1 MSNGIIIGG
10 FESVVQGGIKEIIDF
25 DCVCEDNW
33 EVVFLD
39 LDGVEWGVALGD
51 DELAE
56 LSCDHPLLL
65 DAWTDYL
72 RARHEAFAEIEA
84 ERRQMGMCD
93 W

>member
-10 FESVVQGGIKEIIDF
+10 FESVVQVGIKEIIDF

-39 LDGVEWGVALGD
+39 LDGVEQVVALGD
-51 DELAE
+51 DELE
-56 LSCDHPLLL
+56 KLSCDHPLLL
-65 DAWTDYL
+65 AAWQDAL
-72 RARHEAFAEIEA
+72 RALHEVAEEFAS

>member
-10 FESVVQGGIKEIIDF
+10 FERVVQGGIKEIIDF
-25 DCVCEDNW
+25 DAVCEDNW

-39 LDGVEWGVALGD
+39 LDGVERVVALGD
-51 DELAE
+51 DELEE

-72 RARHEAFAEIEA
+72 RATFEAFAEIEA
-84 ERRQMGMCD
+84 ERRQMGICD

>member
-1 MSNGIIIGG
+1 MSDDIINGG
-10 FESVVQGGIKEIIDF
+10 FESVLLSVAKEIIDF
-25 DCVCEDNW
+25 DRVCEDNW

-39 LDGVEWGVALGD
+39 FDGVERTITLGD

-56 LSCDHPLLL
+56 LSCDHPPLL

-72 RARHEAFAEIEA
+72 KAVHEVAEEFAA

>member
-25 DCVCEDNW
+25 DRVCEDNW

-39 LDGVEWGVALGD
+39 FDGVERVVALGD
-51 DELAE
+51 DELEE
-56 LSCDHPLLL
+56 LSCDHPPLL
-65 DAWTDYL
+65 DAWTDDL
-72 RARHEAFAEIEA
+72 KAVHEVAEEFAA

>member
-10 FESVVQGGIKEIIDF
+10 FESVVQGGVGEIIDF
-25 DCVCEDNW
+25 DAVCEDNW

-39 LDGVEWGVALGD
+39 LDGVERVVALGD
-51 DELAE
+51 DELEE

>member
-1 MSNGIIIGG
+1 MSDDIINGG
-10 FESVVQGGIKEIIDF
+10 FESVLLSVAKEIIDF
-25 DCVCEDNW
+25 DRVCEDNW

-39 LDGVEWGVALGD
+39 FDGVERVVALGD
-51 DELAE
+51 DELEE
-56 LSCDHPLLL
+56 LSCDHPILL

-72 RARHEAFAEIEA
+72 KAVHEVAEEFAA

>member
-39 LDGVEWGVALGD
+39 LDGVERVVALGD
-51 DELAE
+51 DELEE

-72 RARHEAFAEIEA
+72 RARFEAFAEIEA
-84 ERRQMGMCD
+84 ERRQMGICD

>member
-25 DCVCEDNW
+25 DHVCEDNW

-39 LDGVEWGVALGD
+39 LGGVERVVALGD
-51 DELAE
+51 DELEE

-65 DAWTDYL
+65 AAWQDAL
-72 RARHEAFAEIEA
+72 RAIHEVAEEFAS
-84 ERRQMGMCD
+84 ERRQMGMCN

>member
-1 MSNGIIIGG
+1 MSDDIIIGG

-25 DCVCEDNW
+25 DAGWEDNW

-39 LDGVEWGVALGD
+39 LDGVERVVELWD
-51 DELAE
+51 DELEE

-72 RARHEAFAEIEA
+72 KAVHEVAEEFAA

>member
-1 MSNGIIIGG
+1 MSDDIIIGG

-25 DCVCEDNW
+25 DAVCVDNW

-39 LDGVEWGVALGD
+39 LDGVERVVALGD
-51 DELAE
+51 DELEE

>member
-25 DCVCEDNW
+25 NHVCEDNW

-39 LDGVEWGVALGD
+39 LDGIERVVALGD
-51 DELAE
+51 DELEE

-65 DAWTDYL
+65 AAWQDAL
-72 RARHEAFAEIEA
+72 RAIHEVAEEFAS

>member
-25 DCVCEDNW
+25 DHVCEDNW

-39 LDGVEWGVALGD
+39 LDGVEQVVALGA
-51 DELAE
+51 DELEE

-65 DAWTDYL
+65 AAWQDAL
-72 RARHEAFAEIEA
+72 RALHEVAEEFAS